1 VTRRCLHLLQTLGRW
16 AVISSVLSALLF
28 LAAGS
33 TRISSLRAYLLA
45 FSTMLLITML
55 SVDPQLARE
64 RSDPGEEATTNHF
77 RFLAGLLFL
86 LTLTTAA
93 FFVGRTELLA
103 VAARFRWAALAI
115 FVLGSSLQAWA
126 MIANPFF
133 SPVVRLQTERG
144 HRLIACGPYK
154 FVRHPGY
161 LAMCVSAISSAIAIG
176 SYIALLPALVFVF
189 VIHRRAR
196 LEDAFLKVNLAGFAL
211 YAERVSAGLPFI
223 RSS

>member
-1 VTRRCLHLLQTLGRW
+1 VTRRSLHLLRTLGRW

-64 RSDPGEEATTNHF
+64 RSDSGEEATPVHF

-93 FFVGRTELLA
+93 FFIGRTHLLP
-103 VAARFRWAALAI
+103 VSPLFRWAALAT
-115 FVLGSSLQAWA
+115 FALSSSLQTWA
-126 MIANPFF
+126 MITNPFF
-133 SPVVRLQTERG
+133 SPVVRVQSERG
-144 HRLIACGPYK
+144 HRLIECGPYK
-154 FVRHPGY
+154 CVRHPGY

-176 SYIALLPALVFVF
+176 PISRFSRRLLLCSSST
-189 VIHRRAR
+189 
-196 LEDAFLKVNLAGFAL
+196 DAPRWKTHFL
-211 YAERVSAGLPFI
+211 
-223 RSS
+223 RST